1 MDAIQI
7 AFALVELF
15 EKLTRN
21 IPDFDAASITLGRSE
36 SALKLGR
43 MLDEHNGAREQLT
56 AACAADPSLAVRL
69 EALAAAAPFVQSL
82 RPVIAPA
89 AAAITLPA
97 APVVELEASAES

>member
-15 EKLTRN
+15 EKFTRN

-36 SALKLGR
+36 SALELGR
-43 MLDEHNGAREQLT
+43 MLDEHNGAREQLA

-69 EALAAAAPFVQSL
+69 EALAKAAPFVESL
-82 RPVIAPA
+82 RA
-89 AAAITLPA
+89 AVVVELEEPA
-97 APVVELEASAES
+97 APVVDLEASAES